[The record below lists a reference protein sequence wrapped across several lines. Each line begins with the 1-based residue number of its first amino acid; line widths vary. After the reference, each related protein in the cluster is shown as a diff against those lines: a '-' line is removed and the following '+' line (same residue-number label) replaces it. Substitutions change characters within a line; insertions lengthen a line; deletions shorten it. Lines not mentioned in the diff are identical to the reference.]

1 MSLALAFER
10 NGALPIKSKNQMV
23 LEKTYIH
30 LFRGF
35 TVTGQVKRLQKH
47 LK

>member
-10 NGALPIKSKNQMV
+10 NETMSKRSKNQIA
-23 LEKTYIH
+23 LEKTYLY

-35 TVTGQVKRLQKH
+35 RVTGQVKRL
-47 LK
+47 